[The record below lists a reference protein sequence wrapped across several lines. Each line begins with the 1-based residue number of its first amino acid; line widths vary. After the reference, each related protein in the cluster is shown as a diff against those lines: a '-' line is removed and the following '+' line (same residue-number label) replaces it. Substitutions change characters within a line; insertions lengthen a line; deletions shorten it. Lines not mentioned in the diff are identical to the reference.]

1 MDAAD
6 VITPEVWAR
15 GGRRTELAP
24 GALDAL
30 RMLGPGRAVVL
41 LRADGRRERW
51 RVREVV
57 PAEGP
62 TVVDAIEVDDLGDA
76 LTLTVCG
83 GPYAP
88 GAGGYLRSLVIRC
101 APAEVL
107 PAAS

>member
-6 VITPEVWAR
+6 VIRPEVWAR

-24 GALDAL
+24 GALDVL
-30 RMLGPGRAVVL
+30 RMLGPDRVVVL

-51 RVREVV
+51 QVREVV

-62 TVVDAIEVDDLGDA
+62 TIADSIEVDDAADA

-83 GPYAP
+83 GPYDP
-88 GAGGYLRSLVIRC
+88 GVGGYLRSLVIRC